1 IAGAAGEQKLIAN
14 FSYFT
19 GANVTLEDLKTGDT
33 QNLSE
38 NGTYSFTGSKDD
50 SPERFLLHFAWS
62 PDGIGDEFEDV
73 SSNINIYAYDNK
85 IYIRSSE
92 EAINQSGKVYV
103 YDLMGRELAQH
114 TIEGT
119 ELIKF
124 PVNITNNYVVVKVVK
139 DGSTK
144 TQKVYIK

>member
-1 IAGAAGEQKLIAN
+1 
-14 FSYFT
+14 
-19 GANVTLEDLKTGDT
+19 
-33 QNLSE
+33 
-38 NGTYSFTGSKDD
+38 
-50 SPERFLLHFAWS
+50 
-62 PDGIGDEFEDV
+62 
-73 SSNINIYAYDNK
+73 
-85 IYIRSSE
+85 
-92 EAINQSGKVYV
+92 
-103 YDLMGRELAQH
+103 MGRELAQH